1 MSKKP
6 FSDPRWNQPLKAIS
20 LGKSKD
26 GLTYEDEKKGLDCF
40 YEEKIITKEEYDK
53 DLEELKK
60 KYNIKD

>member
-6 FSDPRWNQPLKAIS
+6 FSDPRWTQPLKARVI
-20 LGKSKD
+20 GEFEV
-26 GLTYEDEKKGLDCF
+26 TFEDEKEGLDCF
-40 YEEKIITKEEYDK
+40 LRRKIITKEEYDK